1 MHIGAR
7 GDDGCLQKMDTC
19 PTDFPKKKGDMPK
32 NTPHNKHVTAEGG
45 NKCGKVGGL
54 LKQKVSMVREIS
66 GR

>member
-1 MHIGAR
+1 
-7 GDDGCLQKMDTC
+7 MDTC
-19 PTDFPKKKGDMPK
+19 PIGFPKKKGDMPK